1 MKYPEKKWGRK
12 IVANNKISSQQLVT
26 ISKESVIMFIFIHAV
41 DLGETLNREGKL
53 LHSFGASISGQ
64 KFTLA
69 IPQLFEKWTKSTCD
83 SI

>member
-53 LHSFGASISGQ
+53 LHISGQ